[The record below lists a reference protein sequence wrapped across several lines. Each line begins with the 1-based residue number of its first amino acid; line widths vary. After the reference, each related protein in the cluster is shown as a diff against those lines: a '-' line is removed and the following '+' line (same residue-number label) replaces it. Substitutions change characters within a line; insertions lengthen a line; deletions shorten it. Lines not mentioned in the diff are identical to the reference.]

1 MTWASILALLDGD
14 EGDRGAMAAALAL
27 AKTFEAGVDGL
38 IVRPDP
44 RDAVRLAVDG
54 MSPAMIE
61 SVIDAA
67 RSETQRRVARA
78 RETFDA
84 ACKEAGVAP
93 SDDDAAKGLAARWHE
108 EVAIAADRIAYHGR
122 LSDVVVVGRS
132 TDKASDESD
141 IAIETVLFE
150 TGCPLLIAPGE
161 SGGLIGGVAMVAWNG
176 RREAA
181 RAVSA
186 ALPLLARASSVIVI
200 AANAMPATLPGPEA
214 LCGYLAR
221 HDIKAEAR
229 TVEAGAAPVPKFL
242 LERAAEAG
250 AGLMVMGAYGHSRLR
265 ELVLGGVT
273 RQVLIDAA
281 LPVFMTH

>member
-27 AKTFEAGVDGL
+27 AKAFDAGVDGL

-67 RSETQRRVARA
+67 RSESQRRVERARA
-78 RETFDA
+78 TFDA

-93 SDDDAAKGLAARWHE
+93 TDAPPAKGLAARWNE

-132 TDKASDESD
+132 TDRASDESD

-150 TGCPLLIAPGE
+150 TGCPLLIAPAE
-161 SGGLIGGVAMVAWNG
+161 SGGLIGGTAMVAWNG
-176 RREAA
+176 RRESA
-181 RAVSA
+181 RAVTA
-186 ALPLLARASSVIVI
+186 ALPLLARAKGVIVF
-200 AANAMPATLPGPEA
+200 AANAVPAALPGPEA
-214 LCGYLAR
+214 LCGYFAR
-221 HDIKAEAR
+221 HGIAAEAR
-229 TVEAGAAPVPKFL
+229 TVEAGTAPVPKFL

-250 AGLMVMGAYGHSRLR
+250 AGLLVMGAYGHSRLR

-281 LPVFMTH
+281 LPVFMVH